1 MQADPDKIAA
11 ISAMAPPRNKA
22 GVQRSVGMAN
32 YLSPYCPSLST
43 VIRPLTQLT
52 KSDTPFM
59 WAHAQDDAFNKAK
72 HLISTAPVLQY
83 YDLSKP
89 VTLQV
94 DASEEGV
101 GGALLQPNSEG
112 RLQPVAYT
120 SNSLNATEQRYP
132 QIEKECLAIC
142 NAFGKFDHWLYG
154 NSHRP
159 PAT

>member
-22 GVQRSVGMAN
+22 GVQQFVGMAN
-32 YLSPYCPSLST
+32 YLSPYCPNLRT
-43 VIRPLTQLT
+43 VIQTHTQLT

-59 WAHAQDDAFNKAK
+59 WAQAQDDAFHKAK

-83 YDLSKP
+83 CDLSKP

-101 GGALLQPNSEG
+101 GGSFLWPNS
-112 RLQPVAYT
+112 
-120 SNSLNATEQRYP
+120 
-132 QIEKECLAIC
+132 
-142 NAFGKFDHWLYG
+142 
-154 NSHRP
+154 
-159 PAT
+159 